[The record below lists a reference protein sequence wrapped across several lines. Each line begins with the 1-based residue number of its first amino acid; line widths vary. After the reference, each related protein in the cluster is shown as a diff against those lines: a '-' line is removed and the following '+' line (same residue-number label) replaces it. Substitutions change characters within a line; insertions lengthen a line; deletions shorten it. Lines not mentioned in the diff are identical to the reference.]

1 MKVNFKRMITALAAA
16 AMCAVPMTS
25 AMSASAADP
34 TIDPS
39 AVQMLFESS
48 KVNKL
53 DGAYIEPTDAV
64 RSECIRGVLGEA
76 KQMATY
82 EKAGSRFLANDGIA
96 SFDPDHGCGTGPKPI
111 PVPDDGPEIII
122 VVVPGPRPYGPAGPC
137 FRKEFS
143 KYQLLK

>member
-1 MKVNFKRMITALAAA
+1 MKVNFKRMIAALAAT

-25 AMSASAADP
+25 AISASAAEP
-34 TIDPS
+34 
-39 AVQMLFESS
+39 MLFESS

-53 DGAYIEPTDAV
+53 DGAYIELTDAV
-64 RSECIRGVLGEA
+64 RSECVRGVLSEA

-82 EKAGSRFLANDGIA
+82 EKAGNRLVAGGGTVA
-96 SFDPDHGCGTGPKPI
+96 FDPEHGCGNGPRPL
-111 PVPDDGPEIII
+111 PVPDDEPEIII

>member
-1 MKVNFKRMITALAAA
+1 MKVNFKRMIAALAAT

-25 AMSASAADP
+25 AISASAAEP
-34 TIDPS
+34 
-39 AVQMLFESS
+39 MFFESS

-96 SFDPDHGCGTGPKPI
+96 SFDPEHGCGNGPRPL
-111 PVPDDGPEIII
+111 PVPDDEPEIII

>member
-1 MKVNFKRMITALAAA
+1 MKVNFKRMIAALAAT

-25 AMSASAADP
+25 AISASAAEP
-34 TIDPS
+34 
-39 AVQMLFESS
+39 MLFESS

-96 SFDPDHGCGTGPKPI
+96 SFDPEHGCGNGPRPL

-122 VVVPGPRPYGPAGPC
+122 VVVPGPRPFGPAGPC
-137 FRKEFS
+137 FHKEFS

>member
-1 MKVNFKRMITALAAA
+1 MKVNFKRMIAALAAT

-25 AMSASAADP
+25 AMSASAAEP
-34 TIDPS
+34 
-39 AVQMLFESS
+39 MLFESS

-53 DGAYIEPTDAV
+53 DGAYIELTDAV
-64 RSECIRGVLGEA
+64 RSECIRGVLSEA

-82 EKAGSRFLANDGIA
+82 EKAGSLLVAGDGTIA
-96 SFDPDHGCGTGPKPI
+96 FDPEHGCGNGPRPL
-111 PVPDDGPEIII
+111 PVPDDEPEIII